1 MCEKAVENYL
11 WCLRYVSDWP
21 KTVEMCE
28 RTIEKYPYNPCM
40 LRHVPDHLKT
50 LEMCERAVEKYRQ
63 AIEFISDH
71 LKTQKACERVA
82 EKYPYNLAFIPDYFK
97 TQEMCN
103 EAVQKRQCLLE
114 YIPDWFVTQHQI
126 KIWHDD
132 DGCYHDD
139 KLIGW
144 YNDYKK
150 RRILKASIKEELLPI
165 SWHPLRYWDWC
176 VSEDEKRG
184 TDKLWV

>member
-1 MCEKAVENYL
+1 
-11 WCLRYVSDWP
+11 
-21 KTVEMCE
+21 
-28 RTIEKYPYNPCM
+28 M

-50 LEMCERAVEKYRQ
+50 LEMCERAIEKYRQ
-63 AIEFISDH
+63 VIEFIPDY
-71 LKTQKACERVA
+71 LKTQEACEKVA

-132 DGCYHDD
+132 DGCYNDD
-139 KLIGW
+139 KLIDR

-150 RRILKASIKEELLPI
+150 RRILKASIKEGLLPVA
-165 SWHPLRYWDWC
+165 WHPSRYWDWC